1 MSVNPTRLIW
11 MDGELVPWEEAKV
24 HLLTHTL
31 HYGYGVFEG
40 IRCYRTPGG
49 PAIFRLRDH
58 MLRLQR
64 SAEIVGMKLPYT
76 VEELVE
82 AVRLTVRENGLE
94 ECYIRPIAYCGYGVM
109 GLNPRGAP
117 VRVAVAAWQWG
128 TYLGEEGLRN
138 GVRVKISPYR
148 RIHPSVLPPQAKLV
162 ANYANSILAKLDA
175 VDSGYDEALMLN
187 LSGNV
192 SEGPGENIFIVERGT
207 LITPPVSECVLPGI
221 TRDSIL
227 QIARREGIPAR
238 EEPIPL
244 ERLYGAEE
252 AFFTGTAAEVTPIRE
267 VGDRPIGEGRRGKLT
282 ARLQELYFRVV
293 RGEEKGYDHW
303 LERVWPERS

>member
-1 MSVNPTRLIW
+1 MSINPTKFIW
-11 MDGELVPWEEAKV
+11 MDGKLVPWEEAKV

-40 IRCYRTPGG
+40 IRCYRTPTG
-49 PAIFRLRDH
+49 PAVFRLRDH
-58 MLRLQR
+58 MLRLQH
-64 SAEIVGMKLPYT
+64 SADIVGMKLPYT

-82 AVRLTVRENGLE
+82 AVKLTVRENGLE

-187 LSGNV
+187 FSGNV
-192 SEGPGENIFIVERGT
+192 SEGPGENLFIVEKGV
-207 LITPPVSECVLPGI
+207 LVTPPVSECALPGI

-227 QIARREGIPAR
+227 QLARREGIPAR
-238 EEPIPL
+238 EEPVSL
-244 ERLYGAEE
+244 ERLYEADE

-267 VGDRPIGEGRRGKLT
+267 VGDRPIGNGRRGRIT

-293 RGEEKGYDHW
+293 RGEEEGYEHW
-303 LERVWPERS
+303 LERV

>member
-1 MSVNPTRLIW
+1 MSVNPTRFIW
-11 MDGELVPWEEAKV
+11 MDGKLVPWEEAKV

-64 SAEIVGMKLPYT
+64 SADIVGMKLPYT

-148 RIHPSVLPPQAKLV
+148 RIHPSVLPPHAKLV

-192 SEGPGENIFIVERGT
+192 SEGPGENLFIVERGS
-207 LITPPVSECVLPGI
+207 LITPPVSECALPGI
-221 TRDSIL
+221 TRDSVL
-227 QIARREGIPAR
+227 QIAQREGISTR
-238 EEPIPL
+238 EEPISL

-267 VGDRPIGEGRRGKLT
+267 VGDRPIGNGRRGKIT
-282 ARLQELYFRVV
+282 ARVQELYFRVV

-303 LERVWPERS
+303 LERV

>member
-1 MSVNPTRLIW
+1 MSVNPTRFIW
-11 MDGELVPWEEAKV
+11 MDGKLVPWEEAKV

-64 SAEIVGMKLPYT
+64 SADIVGMKLPYT

-148 RIHPSVLPPQAKLV
+148 RIHPSVLPPHAKLV

-192 SEGPGENIFIVERGT
+192 SEGPGENLFIVERGS
-207 LITPPVSECVLPGI
+207 LITPPVSECALPGI
-221 TRDSIL
+221 TRDSVL
-227 QIARREGIPAR
+227 QIAQREGIPTR
-238 EEPIPL
+238 EEPISL
-244 ERLYGAEE
+244 ERLHGAEE

-267 VGDRPIGEGRRGKLT
+267 VNDRPIGNGRRGKIT

-303 LERVWPERS
+303 LERV

>member
-1 MSVNPTRLIW
+1 MAVNPTKFIW
-11 MDGELVPWEEAKV
+11 MDGKLVPWEEARV

-40 IRCYRTPGG
+40 IRCYRTPEG

-64 SAEIVGMKLPYT
+64 SAEIVGMKLPYS
-76 VEELVE
+76 VEELME
-82 AVRLTVRENGLE
+82 AARLTVRENGLE
-94 ECYIRPIAYCGYGVM
+94 ECYIRPIVYCGYGVM

-117 VRVAVAAWQWG
+117 VRAAVAAWEWG
-128 TYLGEEGLRN
+128 TYLGEEGLKR

-148 RIHPSVLPPQAKLV
+148 RIHPSILPPHAKLV
-162 ANYANSILAKLDA
+162 ANYSNSILAKLDA

-187 LSGNV
+187 LAGNI
-192 SEGPGENIFIVERGT
+192 SEGPGENLFIVEGGT
-207 LITPPVSECVLPGI
+207 LITPPVSECTLPGI

-227 QIARREGIPAR
+227 EIARREGIPAR
-238 EEPIPL
+238 EEPISL
-244 ERLYGAEE
+244 ERLYRAEE

-267 VGDRPIGEGRRGKLT
+267 VEGRSIGEGKRGRLT
-282 ARLQELYFRVV
+282 ARLQGIYFRVV
-293 RGEEKGYDHW
+293 RGEEKGYEHW
-303 LERVWPERS
+303 LDRV